1 MNDRYLINFSLFC
14 KRKNFSLYNYLLKNK
29 ELNYR
34 SISEI
39 FRNKGVMPPS
49 EVLFESI
56 KSKIEEQSNLQ
67 VKDDINNT
75 VLEKPKQIEKPLED
89 IPEKVA
95 TPKKRRSRRKKK
107 IEQD

>member
-1 MNDRYLINFSLFC
+1 
-14 KRKNFSLYNYLLKNK
+14 
-29 ELNYR
+29 
-34 SISEI
+34 
-39 FRNKGVMPPS
+39 MPPS

-67 VKDDINNT
+67 VKDEINNT
-75 VLEKPKQIEKPLED
+75 VLEKPKQIEKPPED
-89 IPEKVA
+89 IPEKVV